1 MTAYDLV
8 VIDSGKV
15 RTGNGQNEPLV
26 ELSYFIDKKPEA
38 QSMMRHA
45 LCGPT
50 LQARV
55 EKNCRVSRGDTQS
68 KKLEDKTFPTTDQL
82 LSLYGVCVSYATQ
95 GGLS

>member
-15 RTGNGQNEPLV
+15 RTGNGQNELLV
-26 ELSYFIDKKPEA
+26 KFSYFIDKRSEA
-38 QSMMRHA
+38 ESMMRHA

-50 LQARV
+50 MQARV
-55 EKNCRVSRGDTQS
+55 GKNCRLSHGDTQS
-68 KKLEDKTFPTTDQL
+68 KKLEDKTFPATGQL